1 LSKVAAIQMA
11 SGPNVKANLAEA
23 EKLIKIAVQQ
33 EAELVVL
40 PENFA
45 IMGVSEQDKVK
56 IAEQDS
62 EHTGEQ
68 GMLQTFLQE
77 TAAKYGVWLVGGTI
91 PVISEEQGKVYASC
105 ILHDSSG
112 QRIARY
118 DKIHLFDVTIEASN
132 ESYTE
137 SDTITPGD
145 HVVVVDTPF
154 GRLGLAICYDLRFPE
169 LFRAMVEQG
178 MEICALPSAFTSLTG
193 KVHWESLLRSRAI
206 ENLSF
211 MVAADQGG
219 YHVGGRETHGDSM
232 IIDPWGLVLN
242 RLPHGTGVVVANI
255 DISKLE
261 HTRKMFPALEH
272 KQFICQQPAK

>member
-1 LSKVAAIQMA
+1 MSKVAAIQMA

-45 IMGVSEQDKVK
+45 IMGMAETDKVK
-56 IAEQDS
+56 IAEDLGTGLLQDYLK
-62 EHTGEQ
+62 EQ
-68 GMLQTFLQE
+68 AIKYE
-77 TAAKYGVWLVGGTI
+77 TWLVGGTI
-91 PVISEEQGKVYASC
+91 PIRSKEPGKVYAAC
-105 ILHDSSG
+105 LLYNPEG
-112 QRIARY
+112 ELVTRY
-118 DKIHLFDVTIEASN
+118 DKIHLFDVTIEATD

-137 SDTITPGD
+137 SETISPGNNI
-145 HVVVVDTPF
+145 VVVDTPF
-154 GRLGLAICYDLRFPE
+154 GRLGLAVCYDLRFPE
-169 LFRAMVEQG
+169 LFRAMVEQE
-178 MEICALPSAFTSLTG
+178 MEICALPSSFTSLTG

-211 MVAADQGG
+211 MIAADQGG

-232 IIDPWGLVLN
+232 IVDPWGRVLN
-242 RLPHGTGVVVANI
+242 RLPHGTGVVVAEI
-255 DISKLE
+255 DLAKLE

-272 KQFICQQPAK
+272 KRFKSSFL

>member
-1 LSKVAAIQMA
+1 MSKVAAIQMA

-33 EAELVVL
+33 GAELVVL

-45 IMGVSEQDKVK
+45 IMGLTEADKVK
-56 IAEQDS
+56 IAEEPGSGLLQDFLK
-62 EHTGEQ
+62 EQ
-68 GMLQTFLQE
+68 ATRHGI
-77 TAAKYGVWLVGGTI
+77 WLVGGTVPI
-91 PVISEEQGKVYASC
+91 SSEESGKVFAAC
-105 ILHDSSG
+105 LLISSQG
-112 QRIARY
+112 EQVARY

-137 SDTITPGD
+137 SETIAAGD
-145 HVVVVDTPF
+145 QVVVIDTPF
-154 GRLGLAICYDLRFPE
+154 GRLGLAVCYDLRFPE
-169 LFRAMVEQG
+169 LFRSMVEQK

-211 MVAADQGG
+211 MIAADQGG

-232 IIDPWGLVLN
+232 IVDPWGHVLN
-242 RLPHGTGVVVANI
+242 RLPHGTGVVVADI
-255 DISKLE
+255 DIAKLE
-261 HTRKMFPALEH
+261 RTRKMFPALEH
-272 KQFICQQPAK
+272 KRFQCGFSIN